1 MYDDDSTELG
11 KRSEPA
17 GKPRLIEPIASVT
30 NEQRFH
36 PESPMPGKCLC
47 NTDTA
52 LVFQANLSPE
62 GALHERKSHLW
73 IPLFHSPGMEP

>member
-1 MYDDDSTELG
+1 
-11 KRSEPA
+11 
-17 GKPRLIEPIASVT
+17 
-30 NEQRFH
+30 
-36 PESPMPGKCLC
+36 MPGKYLC

-62 GALHERKSHLW
+62 GVLHERKSHLW